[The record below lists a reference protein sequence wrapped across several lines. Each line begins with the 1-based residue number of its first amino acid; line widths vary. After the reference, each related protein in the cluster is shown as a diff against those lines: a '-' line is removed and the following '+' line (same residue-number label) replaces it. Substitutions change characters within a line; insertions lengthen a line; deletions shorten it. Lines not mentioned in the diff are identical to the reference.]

1 MCFENIINW
10 RRLTYISVSVC
21 IKINKIISL
30 QIDLIVL
37 HCQGWSLDRDKF
49 QPIAHSRDELFNTSH
64 FKAEINTPIQC
75 WMETTISIPSTSK
88 AVSSPMNHRQDGQ
101 WLQLSGLIEL
111 QLIVSLSNLTLAES
125 LMNILCK
132 RGSWEKFP
140 LSGILRTYEIS
151 IWRLGGEIVKHLLI
165 TDPGHYKAEYS
176 LYQS

>member
-37 HCQGWSLDRDKF
+37 HCQSWSLDRDKF
-49 QPIAHSRDELFNTSH
+49 QPIAHRRDELFNTSH
-64 FKAEINTPIQC
+64 FKAEINTPIQS

-88 AVSSPMNHRQDGQ
+88 TVRKPTIQ

-111 QLIVSLSNLTLAES
+111 QLIVSLSKLTLNREFNEHS
-125 LMNILCK
+125 MQTRKLRKISTLWNSEKWRNIDMK
-132 RGSWEKFP
+132 VRWEGR
-140 LSGILRTYEIS
+140 LSNIFS
-151 IWRLGGEIVKHLLI
+151 
-165 TDPGHYKAEYS
+165 
-176 LYQS
+176 